1 MIAES
6 KDIIR
11 RLPESV
17 ANCIAAGEVI
27 QRPASVIKELVENSV
42 DAGATSIKIILK
54 DGGKAL
60 VQVIDDGCG
69 MSAADARLAFEK
81 HATSKIRKAEDMF
94 ALHTMGFR
102 GEALPSIAAVSEV
115 EMRTMLAGEEIGTK
129 IVLSPGQL
137 PVSEPCVCTRGTN
150 IMVKNLFCN
159 FPARRRF
166 LGKDTTEL
174 THITKEFERLA
185 LINTDIRLELNHNGS
200 VIHQLSK
207 ASLKERIGALFGKT
221 LEQHIIPVETATNV
235 VRITGFIG
243 LPSSARRRNALQY
256 FFVNGRN
263 MLHRFFHKAVQN
275 CYKELIAADAKPNF
289 FINFDIDPSRIDV
302 NVHPQKHEI
311 KFEDEQLV
319 CQILT
324 AAIKESLSKYNV
336 APGIDFDVTDV
347 PDIPPCIP
355 DAVPPVSP
363 VADQFDP
370 GYTPFMSAP
379 EPERA
384 DKARLFNPSSSNHSR
399 QITTSVGSSLNH
411 NWDKLYKSF
420 NNNSLTDNHTGES
433 SSMANIDTTTAE
445 TMSENNLFGDVA
457 ARDINRLQGKPVQIQ
472 NRYIISDSQDGMM
485 IIDQYRAHVAI
496 LYAGY
501 KQQIDNGNISS
512 QHLFFEERIELTT
525 TLSALLV
532 AMKDEFAKLGFTVE
546 QEPNNSLEWNIRA
559 IPATLEP
566 THAANVLRELL
577 TSVDEQ
583 ASDAIDVLHQ
593 KAALSIAK
601 SAAMRGQRALT
612 DDEIARLISDLYSLP
627 SPNYTVDGLPVT
639 RLIKP
644 DDLAKMFSR

>member
-200 VIHQLSK
+200 VSHC
-207 ASLKERIGALFGKT
+207 
-221 LEQHIIPVETATNV
+221 
-235 VRITGFIG
+235 
-243 LPSSARRRNALQY
+243 RN
-256 FFVNGRN
+256 
-263 MLHRFFHKAVQN
+263 
-275 CYKELIAADAKPNF
+275 IA
-289 FINFDIDPSRIDV
+289 
-302 NVHPQKHEI
+302 
-311 KFEDEQLV
+311 
-319 CQILT
+319 
-324 AAIKESLSKYNV
+324 
-336 APGIDFDVTDV
+336 DF
-347 PDIPPCIP
+347 
-355 DAVPPVSP
+355 S
-363 VADQFDP
+363 
-370 GYTPFMSAP
+370 
-379 EPERA
+379 
-384 DKARLFNPSSSNHSR
+384 
-399 QITTSVGSSLNH
+399 
-411 NWDKLYKSF
+411 
-420 NNNSLTDNHTGES
+420 
-433 SSMANIDTTTAE
+433 
-445 TMSENNLFGDVA
+445 
-457 ARDINRLQGKPVQIQ
+457 
-472 NRYIISDSQDGMM
+472 
-485 IIDQYRAHVAI
+485 
-496 LYAGY
+496 
-501 KQQIDNGNISS
+501 
-512 QHLFFEERIELTT
+512 
-525 TLSALLV
+525 
-532 AMKDEFAKLGFTVE
+532 
-546 QEPNNSLEWNIRA
+546 
-559 IPATLEP
+559 
-566 THAANVLRELL
+566 
-577 TSVDEQ
+577 
-583 ASDAIDVLHQ
+583 
-593 KAALSIAK
+593 
-601 SAAMRGQRALT
+601 
-612 DDEIARLISDLYSLP
+612 
-627 SPNYTVDGLPVT
+627 
-639 RLIKP
+639 
-644 DDLAKMFSR
+644 